1 MERPRPLP
9 TRSEDHASEAGTKA
23 ADGAVV
29 AFPYSVGLAIEGSDG
44 TRTPTDL
51 PLHGDLRVLSDHVA
65 RHLLEPSA
73 RAALVAAHPW
83 LREIDVFASTAAAER
98 YLSHHAHDPSFEA
111 VARAYTRLVQ
121 AALDEAAVLGW
132 SVQVDRKTSVHLDS
146 AGMLVLIGSGIVRT
160 AFIPGVDHVH
170 VDIEMRHESRNER
183 IAREARE
190 RRWSG
195 DERYFYRVFRPAL
208 RTIRRFPTTG
218 VRGDAQYGALK
229 RVLPALADLR
239 IGAWQALRT
248 RLGHARMSGG

>member
-1 MERPRPLP
+1 M
-9 TRSEDHASEAGTKA
+9 KA

-29 AFPYSVGLAIEGSDG
+29 AFPYCAVRASDPADG
-44 TRTPTDL
+44 TRAVEEPPGRGNI
-51 PLHGDLRVLSDHVA
+51 PLHGDLRVLSDHMA
-65 RHLLEPSA
+65 RHLLETSA

-111 VARAYTRLVQ
+111 VARAYTRIVQ
-121 AALDEAAVLGW
+121 SALDEALVLGW
-132 SVQVDRKTSVHLDS
+132 SVQVDRRTSVYLDS
-146 AGMLVLIGSGIVRT
+146 AGMLVLVGGGIVRT

-248 RLGHARMSGG
+248 RLGHARMDD